1 MKEERSL
8 TYAKQYFKRNLY
20 KYCDDDCFESAT
32 LEYYLRKD
40 EITKLYE
47 YAMKLKIV
55 DKDQVTRRYE
65 RMMEEMN
72 K

>member
-20 KYCDDDCFESAT
+20 KYCDDDCFESAV

-40 EITKLYE
+40 EITKLYQ
-47 YAMKLKIV
+47 YAIKIEHV
-55 DKDQVTRRYE
+55 NKEQVTRRYE
-65 RMMEEMN
+65 RLMEVA
-72 K
+72 